1 MKKLIILI
9 LITTLF
15 SCGTSKVVRESEK
28 VIKGNWSLTSITYSK
43 TGDYNVT
50 LLNDTSK
57 ECFEN
62 SKWQFIP
69 NNNTGLYSIINA
81 NCDNGERYFNFT
93 IQDVDEDT
101 GYYDFLLKP
110 TNEKGKSENNQGF
123 RFRLTQLSEFD
134 MQWQQTVRV
143 NNEPFIINMNF
154 IKTK

>member
-93 IQDVDEDT
+93 IQDVDENT